1 MYILLTTI
9 CLIIAG
15 LIIVKDKQTRF
26 LLFIIAIT
34 FLPYGF
40 EVSYKLSAPR
50 ILVVAFFVSMFIRA
64 NEVSAIKKMPCYFW
78 LLLVFIAHLLTG
90 FFDHRLSFSQGLA
103 KSLVMFMETF
113 GGILLGYVSFAS
125 QSKDKRILKY
135 LIILSTIVGI
145 YSIFCFLV
153 GADPFSASIGDT
165 DSMNDDRHRISSFF
179 FNSHIAGLA
188 MSSYIIVLLF
198 LRQKYK
204 FSLYQ
209 NLLIILIFVAL
220 MLTKSRS
227 SLLDLIAGCLVLY
240 STFIF
245 SSSQKIKYIGF
256 GLIVLIVLYLSI
268 GQIILSQFSDAFKDD
283 GGDTGGSN
291 VAMRLQQL
299 SFSWDLFLKNPL
311 FGNGFNYF
319 WDEIKAKD
327 NYLSSML
334 LGAESYIFI
343 LLIERGAIQIVTIVL
358 YFCSLYRFFIRRKSP
373 ESNLC
378 MALLTAFLVNSIVTG
393 NTYKWIFVMPFI
405 GYYMRYVQLFVKS
418 K

>member
-9 CLIIAG
+9 CLIMAG
-15 LIIVKDKQTRF
+15 LLIVKDRQTRF
-26 LLFIIAIT
+26 LLFLIGIT

-50 ILVVAFFVSMFIRA
+50 ILVLAFFVSMFVRN
-64 NEVSAIKKMPCYFW
+64 NEICAIKRVPCSFC

-90 FFDHRLSFSQGLA
+90 FFDHRLTVMQGLS

-113 GGILLGYVSFAS
+113 GGILLGYVSFDS
-125 QSKDKRILKY
+125 QSKNKRLLKY
-135 LIILSTIVGI
+135 LIILSFIVGL
-145 YSIFCFLV
+145 YSVFCFMI

-165 DSMNDDRHRISSFF
+165 DSMNDDRHRVSSFF
-179 FNSHIAGLA
+179 YNSHIAGLA
-188 MSSYIIVLLF
+188 MSSYIIILLF

-204 FSLYQ
+204 FTLFQ
-209 NLLIILIFVAL
+209 NMMIILMFVAL

-245 SSSQKIKYIGF
+245 NSSHKMKYIGL
-256 GLIVLIVLYLSI
+256 GLIVLLILYLSI
-268 GQIILSQFSDAFKDD
+268 GQIVLGQFSDAFKDD
-283 GGDTGGSN
+283 GGNTGGSN

-393 NTYKWIFVMPFI
+393 NTYKWIFIMPFI
-405 GYYMRYVQLFVKS
+405 GYYMRYVQLYVKS